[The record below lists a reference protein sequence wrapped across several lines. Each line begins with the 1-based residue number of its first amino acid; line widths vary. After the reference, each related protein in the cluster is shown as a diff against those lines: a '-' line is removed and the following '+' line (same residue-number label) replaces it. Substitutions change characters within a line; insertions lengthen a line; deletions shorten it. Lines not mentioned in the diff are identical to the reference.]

1 MKSQLPMGDI
11 KPLPRYY
18 YLARVRETFL
28 TPPSDVREFW
38 VSEFSSVKEMQ
49 DHFNSPVYKKPFVWK
64 RKTSMIKLLGYRK
77 MDSEKHPRNK
87 KWPKKGLTAY
97 TKI

>member
-1 MKSQLPMGDI
+1 MKSQLPTGDI

-28 TPPSDVREFW
+28 KPPSGVREFW

-49 DHFNSPVYKKPFVWK
+49 DHFNNPVYKNFVW
-64 RKTSMIKLLGYRK
+64 RRDTSIIKLIGYRK
-77 MDSEKHPRNK
+77 MDREKNLENQRK
-87 KWPKKGLTAY
+87 FTAY

>member
-1 MKSQLPMGDI
+1 MKSQLPIGDI

-28 TPPSDVREFW
+28 KPPSGVKEFW

-49 DHFNSPVYKKPFVWK
+49 DHFNRPVYKKTFC
-64 RKTSMIKLLGYRK
+64 L
-77 MDSEKHPRNK
+77 EKKNF
-87 KWPKKGLTAY
+87 Y
-97 TKI
+97 D